1 MAERLQMRICMK
13 VNQYTQEE
21 NVESARWSHFFDVC
35 TILYHSFGNASAAAP
50 AGPHAATDKV
60 FGL

>member
-1 MAERLQMRICMK
+1 MK